1 MALRDT
7 ASDIALT
14 SNPEAAYQRALELYS
29 SNIPAGTVRTDAQ
42 GRLVESQ
49 GAAKKLFNIA
59 FETQEQQRDIQ
70 FRRSRDLANDF
81 AAIADRNT
89 ERAKDF
95 LSFAGLEPVARGF
108 ALSALENRVAYQKA
122 DEAMQFGLIQQYAAS
137 ASGGAAATPAY
148 QDGSAYA
155 KLMSQGIDTA
165 IKGVAQANS
174 NNNNASLKTGN
185 NTGSY
190 L

>member
-1 MALRDT
+1 
-7 ASDIALT
+7 
-14 SNPEAAYQRALELYS
+14 
-29 SNIPAGTVRTDAQ
+29 
-42 GRLVESQ
+42 
-49 GAAKKLFNIA
+49 
-59 FETQEQQRDIQ
+59 
-70 FRRSRDLANDF
+70 
-81 AAIADRNT
+81 
-89 ERAKDF
+89 
-95 LSFAGLEPVARGF
+95 
-108 ALSALENRVAYQKA
+108 
-122 DEAMQFGLIQQYAAS
+122 MQFGLIQQYAAS

-174 NNNNASLKTGN
+174 NNNNASLQTGN